1 MKTTSRRTLTVR
13 HWSHAHCNH
22 HAILKVEKERKLL
35 SDMGLDYDFL
45 KNAGCCGMAGAFG
58 FAAEHY
64 AISMKIGERI
74 LLPAVRNADPDTLII
89 TSGYSCREQISQAT
103 HRQPLHVA
111 EVLQMTL
118 NEERA

>member
-1 MKTTSRRTLTVR
+1 
-13 HWSHAHCNH
+13 
-22 HAILKVEKERKLL
+22 
-35 SDMGLDYDFL
+35 
-45 KNAGCCGMAGAFG
+45 MAGAFG

-111 EVLQMTL
+111 EVLQMAL